1 MRQIALS
8 VAFITLIG
16 LLVGMLFILVQI
28 NRQGLTINIKGQV
41 KLADATTGVMGKVS
55 LVMEE
60 PVNLIATGPDKE
72 AIPANLSVAPCPQ
85 CGGSMV
91 PVRWYPL
98 SGEIEWRCLE
108 CGYTSEAPETP

>member
-72 AIPANLSVAPCPQ
+72 AIPANLSVASCPQ

-98 SGEIEWRCLE
+98 GGEIEWRCLE